1 MLTGKTAVIR
11 RVPVLTGD
19 NRFTARLAPVNQ
31 AVSDIHR
38 TVTFRHGERATST
51 EIFCKSTSNRARG
64 GIAVSLIIRR
74 QFATQVLAHGLANG
88 FSIKFLAKQ
97 VMQFG

>member
-1 MLTGKTAVIR
+1 MIWPEGLWQTVELAWRIRLYTVLTGKTAVIR

-51 EIFCKSTSNRARG
+51 EI
-64 GIAVSLIIRR
+64 IL
-74 QFATQVLAHGLANG
+74 
-88 FSIKFLAKQ
+88 
-97 VMQFG
+97 

>member
-1 MLTGKTAVIR
+1 MANRRVGPAYKALHRADWQTAVIR

-51 EIFCKSTSNRARG
+51 EI
-64 GIAVSLIIRR
+64 IL
-74 QFATQVLAHGLANG
+74 
-88 FSIKFLAKQ
+88 
-97 VMQFG
+97 

>member
-1 MLTGKTAVIR
+1 MRLHCSAHSDLARRFVANRRVGWRIRLYTVLTGKTAVIR

-51 EIFCKSTSNRARG
+51 EI
-64 GIAVSLIIRR
+64 IL
-74 QFATQVLAHGLANG
+74 
-88 FSIKFLAKQ
+88 
-97 VMQFG
+97 